1 MDEVSKS
8 TLKAQM
14 FEYLRRVEATK
25 RPLIIKDHGNPVLVI
40 YPYSSATSSIEEVF
54 RSKRKGLKLDDNAVM
69 ESEAGDWKDLF

>member
-40 YPYSSATSSIEEVF
+40 HPYSATSSIEEVF
-54 RSKRKGLKLDDNAVM
+54 HSKRKKLKLDENAAM
-69 ESEAGDWKDLF
+69 ESEADNWKDLM